1 MSTPI
6 RQQYLAIKQQYP
18 EVILFFRLG
27 DFYEMFED
35 DAKIAARVLNI
46 TLTSREMGRGQKL
59 PLAGVPYHSAEA
71 HIAKLIAAGYK
82 VAVCEQIGQPT
93 KGREIVERRVTR
105 VVTPGTV
112 VEPSMLPGNANNYLV
127 AALVEGSRAGIAYV
141 DITTGE
147 FAATQLARPDA
158 EAIEGAVAQE
168 LLRLGPAEVLLVR
181 DDDPDRNVPPPWLP
195 TGAHTSR
202 SEGRAWRLD
211 RAEDALRDHF
221 DVSTLEGFGI
231 ARQPLATRAAG
242 ALLRYLAAT
251 QLDGLAQITAL
262 HGYSIDAYMPLD
274 AATRRNLELT
284 EGSRGGRGGSLLA
297 TIDRTKT
304 PMGGRLLRRWLGQ
317 PLLDLAPL
325 LERQEAVALF
335 VRDALLRARAT
346 PLLGGVGDL
355 ERLINR
361 AVTGA
366 ATPRDLATLGRSLGR
381 LPELLAAVAAN
392 PGDGGGPLTPWLPPL
407 QVARLGETVATIAA
421 AVADDP
427 PATLGGEAPA
437 IRVGFAPDLDELR
450 TKAREAKA
458 YIAGLERTERE
469 RTGIKSLKVGYNR
482 VFGYYL
488 EISNVNREAIP
499 LDYIRKQTLVGAERY
514 ITPEL
519 KEYETLVS
527 GAEERIAALEGAIY
541 REVIAQV
548 AGAAPQVIRA
558 ADALAHLDVFAGLA
572 TVAVE
577 RRYARPVL
585 NADSDPTICI
595 EGGRHPTVEASLPVA
610 SDGFVPNDT
619 NLDTAERQLVL
630 ITGPNMAGKSTYLR
644 QVALI
649 VLLAQIGAFVP
660 ADRAEIGLV
669 DRIFTRIG
677 AQDDLAA
684 GQSTFM
690 VEMLEMAAILNS
702 ATRRS
707 LIVLDEIGRGTS
719 TYDGLSI
726 ARAVTE
732 HIHNTPRLGCRTLF
746 ATHYHELTALA
757 DILPRVHNE
766 RMDVLEEGD
775 RVVFLRRVVPGGAD
789 RSYGIHVAGL
799 AGMPRAVVR
808 RAGEIL
814 ADLEGGGERAPRRTG
829 GRRVPTPVAPQFQL
843 SLFGVPDPLIE
854 ELRALDVES
863 LSPLEAITKLY
874 ELKQRAAASGTMG
887 DPQDENG
894 KANQRGAAGIVG

>member
-1 MSTPI
+1 MTTPI
-6 RQQYLAIKQQYP
+6 RQQYLAIKRQYP
-18 EVILFFRLG
+18 DVLLFFRLG
-27 DFYEMFED
+27 DFYETFED
-35 DAKIAARVLNI
+35 DARIAAQVLDI

-82 VAVCEQIGQPT
+82 VAVCEQVGAPT
-93 KGREIVERRVTR
+93 RGRELVERRVTR

-112 VEPSMLPGNANNYLV
+112 VEPTMLPGHANNYLV
-127 AALVEGSRAGIAYV
+127 AVVAEGTRAGIAYA

-147 FAATQLARPDA
+147 FAATQISRGDNEALA
-158 EAIEGAVAQE
+158 ETIEQE
-168 LLRLGPAEVLLVR
+168 LLRLAPAEILLPAEPEGQQEE
-181 DDDPDRNVPPPWLP
+181 DPPGWLP
-195 TGAHTSR
+195 AGAYTSR
-202 SEGRAWRLD
+202 TEPRSWRTD
-211 RAEDALRDHF
+211 DAEALLRDHF
-221 DVSTLEGFGI
+221 AVGALDGFGI
-231 ARQPLATRAAG
+231 AGQPFAIRAAG
-242 ALLRYLAAT
+242 ALLHYLAAT
-251 QLDGLAQITAL
+251 QLNNLAQITEL
-262 HGYSIDAYMPLD
+262 HGYSTDAYMPLD

-284 EGSRGGRGGSLLA
+284 EGTRGGRGGSLLA

-317 PLLDLAPL
+317 PLVTLAPL
-325 LERQEAVALF
+325 LARQEAVDLC
-335 VRDALLRARAT
+335 VRDALLRARLT
-346 PLLGGVGDL
+346 PLLSGVGDL

-361 AVTGA
+361 AVSGA

-381 LPELLAAVAAN
+381 IPELLAAIAATEN
-392 PGDGGGPLTPWLPPL
+392 GEAAAPLAAWLPPL
-407 QVARLGETVATIAA
+407 RAARLGELVAMIAA
-421 AVADDP
+421 ALVDDP
-427 PATLGGEAPA
+427 PVNLNPEVPA
-437 IRVGFAPDLDELR
+437 IRAGFAPDLDQLR
-450 TKAREAKA
+450 QQAHEAKT

-469 RTGIKSLKVGYNR
+469 RTGIRALKVGYNK

-488 EISNVNREAIP
+488 EISHAHRDAIP
-499 LDYIRKQTLVGAERY
+499 PEYIRKQTLVGAERY

-527 GAEERIAALEGAIY
+527 GAEERITALEGAIY
-541 REVIAQV
+541 RELVQGV
-548 AGAAPQVIRA
+548 ASAAPAVMRA
-558 ADALAHLDVFAGLA
+558 ADALAHLDLFAALA

-577 RRYARPVL
+577 RRYVRPLL
-585 NADSDPTICI
+585 NDADDAVIAI
-595 EGGRHPTVEASLPVA
+595 AGGRHPTVEVSLTLASE
-610 SDGFVPNDT
+610 GFVPNDT
-619 NLDTAERQLVL
+619 HLDTTAHQLVL
-630 ITGPNMAGKSTYLR
+630 ITGPNMAGERTYLR

-677 AQDDLAA
+677 AQDDLSA

-690 VEMLEMAAILNS
+690 VEMLELAAILNS

-732 HIHNTPRLGCRTLF
+732 YIHNTPRLGCRTLF

-757 DILPRVHNE
+757 DLLPRVQNE

-789 RSYGIHVAGL
+789 RSYGIHVASL

-814 ADLEGGGERAPRRTG
+814 ADLESGGGRTAERSK
-829 GRRVPTPVAPQFQL
+829 GRRPAPVPPPQFQL
-843 SLFGVPDPLIE
+843 SLFGVPDPLVE
-854 ELRALDVES
+854 ELRRLEVEA
-863 LSPLEAITKLY
+863 LSPLEALTKLY
-874 ELKQRAAASGTMG
+874 ELKQQAL
-887 DPQDENG
+887 G
-894 KANQRGAAGIVG
+894 KSAETTQ

>member
-1 MSTPI
+1 MTTPV
-6 RQQYLAIKQQYP
+6 RQQYLAIKRQYP
-18 EVILFFRLG
+18 DVLLFFRLG
-27 DFYEMFED
+27 DFYEMFEE
-35 DAKIAARVLNI
+35 DARIAARVLDI
-46 TLTSREMGRGQKL
+46 TLTAREMGRGQKL

-82 VAVCEQIGQPT
+82 VAVCEQIGQPV
-93 KGREIVERRVTR
+93 KGRDLVERRVTR

-112 VEPSMLPGNANNYLV
+112 VEPSMLPGHANNYL
-127 AALVEGSRAGIAYV
+127 AAVLVEGARAGIAYA

-147 FAATQLARPDA
+147 FAATQLVRADA
-158 EAIEGAVAQE
+158 EATEGTVTQE
-168 LLRLGPAEVLLVR
+168 LLRLAPAEILLPRVEEPDGEALPWLPAGAFTSRTDAREWRPDLAEEVLLGHFA
-181 DDDPDRNVPPPWLP
+181 VP
-195 TGAHTSR
+195 T
-202 SEGRAWRLD
+202 LD
-211 RAEDALRDHF
+211 
-221 DVSTLEGFGI
+221 GFGV
-231 ARQPLATRAAG
+231 AGQPLAIRAAG
-242 ALLRYLAAT
+242 ALLGYLGAT
-251 QLDGLAQITAL
+251 QLDGLAQITEL
-262 HGYSIDAYMPLD
+262 HGYSTDAYMPLD

-297 TIDRTKT
+297 TIDRTRT
-304 PMGGRLLRRWLGQ
+304 PLGARLLRRWLGQ
-317 PLLDLAPL
+317 PLVELAPL
-325 LERQEAVALF
+325 IARQEAVALF

-346 PLLGGVGDL
+346 PLLARVGDL

-366 ATPRDLATLGRSLGR
+366 ATPRDLATLARSLGV
-381 LPELLAAVAAN
+381 LPDLLAAIGDDAA
-392 PGDGGGPLTPWLPPL
+392 GPLAPWTPPL
-407 QVARLGETVATIAA
+407 GAARLGEIAATIAA
-421 AVADDP
+421 AIADDP
-427 PATLGGEAPA
+427 PAALGPEVPT
-437 IRVGFAPDLDELR
+437 IRAGFAPDLDELR
-450 TKAREAKA
+450 QKAREAKA

-469 RTGIKSLKVGYNR
+469 RTGIRGLKVGYNK

-488 EISNVNREAIP
+488 EISNANREAIP
-499 LDYIRKQTLVGAERY
+499 ADYIRKQTLVGAERY

-519 KEYETLVS
+519 KEYETLVG
-527 GAEERIAALEGAIY
+527 GAEERIAALEGTIY
-541 REVIAQV
+541 REVVGRV
-548 AGAAPQVIRA
+548 AGAAPAVLRA
-558 ADALAHLDVFAGLA
+558 AEALAHLDTFAALA

-577 RRYARPVL
+577 RRYVRPTL
-585 NADSDPTICI
+585 TDDPEPTICI
-595 EGGRHPTVEASLPVA
+595 EGGRHPTVEASPSVA
-610 SDGFVPNDT
+610 SEGFVPNDT
-619 NLDTAERQLVL
+619 NLDTADRQLIL

-660 ADRAEIGLV
+660 ADRAQIGLV
-669 DRIFTRIG
+669 DRIYTRIG

-757 DILPRVHNE
+757 DLLPRVHNE

-775 RVVFLRRVVPGGAD
+775 RVVFLRRVVAGGAD

-814 ADLEGGGERAPRRTG
+814 AELEGDGEAAPRRG
-829 GRRVPTPVAPQFQL
+829 AGRRAAPSPPQFQL
-843 SLFGVPDPLIE
+843 SLFGVPDPVVD

-874 ELKQRAAASGTMG
+874 ELKQKA
-887 DPQDENG
+887 DVG
-894 KANQRGAAGIVG
+894 K

>member
-1 MSTPI
+1 MTTPV
-6 RQQYLAIKQQYP
+6 RQQYLAIKRQYP
-18 EVILFFRLG
+18 DVLLFFRLG
-27 DFYEMFED
+27 DFYEMFEE
-35 DAKIAARVLNI
+35 DAKIAARVLDI
-46 TLTSREMGRGQKL
+46 TLTSREMGKGQKL

-82 VAVCEQIGQPT
+82 VAVCEQIGQPV
-93 KGREIVERRVTR
+93 KGRDIVERRVTR

-112 VEPSMLPGNANNYLV
+112 VEPSMLPGHANNYL
-127 AALVEGSRAGIAYV
+127 AAVLVEGARAGIAYA

-147 FAATQLARPDA
+147 FAATQITRADA
-158 EAIEGAVAQE
+158 EATEGTVTQE
-168 LLRLGPAEVLLVR
+168 LLRLGPAEILLLR
-181 DDDPDRNVPPPWLP
+181 GEEPDGEALPWLP
-195 TGAHTSR
+195 AGAFTSR
-202 SEGRAWRLD
+202 TDAREWRLD
-211 RAEDALRDHF
+211 LAEEALLGHF
-221 DVSTLEGFGI
+221 AVPTLDGFGV
-231 ARQPLATRAAG
+231 AGQPLAIRAAG
-242 ALLRYLAAT
+242 ALLQYLGAT
-251 QLDGLAQITAL
+251 QLDGLSQITEL
-262 HGYSIDAYMPLD
+262 HGYSTDAYMPLD

-297 TIDRTKT
+297 TIDRTRT
-304 PMGGRLLRRWLGQ
+304 PLGARLLRRWLGQ
-317 PLLDLAPL
+317 PLVELAPL
-325 LERQEAVALF
+325 LARQEAVALF

-346 PLLGGVGDL
+346 PLLARVGDL

-366 ATPRDLATLGRSLGR
+366 ATPRDLATLARSLGI
-381 LPELLAAVAAN
+381 LPELLAAIDDAT
-392 PGDGGGPLTPWLPPL
+392 GPLAPWLPPL
-407 QVARLGETVATIAA
+407 HAARLGEITATIATA
-421 AVADDP
+421 IADDP
-427 PATLGGEAPA
+427 PAALGPEVPA

-450 TKAREAKA
+450 QKAREAKA

-469 RTGIKSLKVGYNR
+469 RTGIRGLKVGYNK

-488 EISNVNREAIP
+488 EISNANREAIP
-499 LDYIRKQTLVGAERY
+499 ADYIRKQTLVGAERY

-527 GAEERIAALEGAIY
+527 GAEERIAALEGTIY
-541 REVIAQV
+541 REVVGRV
-548 AGAAPQVIRA
+548 ASAAPHVLRA
-558 ADALAHLDVFAGLA
+558 AEALAHLDLVAALA
-572 TVAVE
+572 TVATE
-577 RRYARPVL
+577 RRYVRPTL
-585 NADSDPTICI
+585 TDDPEPIICI
-595 EGGRHPTVEASLPVA
+595 EGGRHPTVEASLAVA
-610 SDGFVPNDT
+610 SEGFVPNDT
-619 NLDTAERQLVL
+619 NLDTADRQLVL

-669 DRIFTRIG
+669 DRIYTRIG
-677 AQDDLAA
+677 AQDDLSA

-757 DILPRVHNE
+757 DLLPRVHNE

-775 RVVFLRRVVPGGAD
+775 RVVFLRRVVAGGAD

-814 ADLEGGGERAPRRTG
+814 AEFEGGGEPAPRRAA
-829 GRRVPTPVAPQFQL
+829 GRRAATPPPPQFQL
-843 SLFGVPDPLIE
+843 SLFGAPDPVVD

-874 ELKQRAAASGTMG
+874 ELKQKAGA
-887 DPQDENG
+887 G
-894 KANQRGAAGIVG
+894 K

>member
-1 MSTPI
+1 MTTPV
-6 RQQYLAIKQQYP
+6 RQQYLAIKHQYP
-18 EVILFFRLG
+18 DVLLFFRLG

-35 DAKIAARVLNI
+35 DARIAARVLDI

-82 VAVCEQIGQPT
+82 VAVCEQIGQSA
-93 KGREIVERRVTR
+93 KGRDLVERRVTR

-112 VEPSMLPGNANNYLV
+112 VEPSMLPGHANNYL
-127 AALVEGSRAGIAYV
+127 AAVLIEGTRAGIAYA

-147 FAATQLARPDA
+147 FSATQLVRTDA
-158 EAIEGAVAQE
+158 ETTANTVAQE
-168 LLRLGPAEVLLVR
+168 LLRLGPAEILLAR
-181 DDDPDRNVPPPWLP
+181 SEEPDGDILPWLP
-195 TGAHTSR
+195 AGSFTSR
-202 SEGRAWRLD
+202 TDAREWRLD
-211 RAEDALRDHF
+211 RAEEALLRHF
-221 DVSTLEGFGI
+221 AVPTLDGFGV
-231 ARQPLATRAAG
+231 AGQSLAIRAAG
-242 ALLRYLAAT
+242 ALLQYLATT
-251 QLDGLAQITAL
+251 QLDGLSQITEL
-262 HGYSIDAYMPLD
+262 HGYSTAAYMPLD

-297 TIDRTKT
+297 TIDRTRT
-304 PMGGRLLRRWLGQ
+304 PLGARLLRRWLGQ
-317 PLLDLAPL
+317 PLVELAPL
-325 LERQEAVALF
+325 VARQEAVALF

-346 PLLGGVGDL
+346 PLLARVGDL

-366 ATPRDLATLGRSLGR
+366 ATPRDLATLARSLGT
-381 LPELLAAVAAN
+381 LPDLLAAI
-392 PGDGGGPLTPWLPPL
+392 GDDSVGPLAPWLPPL
-407 QVARLGETVATIAA
+407 QSARLGEVAATIVAA
-421 AVADDP
+421 IADDP
-427 PATLGGEAPA
+427 PATLGPEVPA
-437 IRVGFAPDLDELR
+437 IRAGFAPDLDELR
-450 TKAREAKA
+450 QKAREAKA
-458 YIAGLERTERE
+458 YIVGLERTERE
-469 RTGIKSLKVGYNR
+469 RTGIRNLKVGFNK

-488 EISNVNREAIP
+488 EISNANREAIP
-499 LDYIRKQTLVGAERY
+499 ADYIRKQTLVGAERY

-519 KEYETLVS
+519 KEYEILVS
-527 GAEERIAALEGAIY
+527 GAEERIAALEGTIY
-541 REVIAQV
+541 REVVGRV
-548 AGAAPQVIRA
+548 AGAASHVLRA
-558 ADALAHLDVFAGLA
+558 AEALAHLDLFAALA
-572 TVAVE
+572 TVATE
-577 RRYARPVL
+577 RRYTRPTL
-585 NADSDPTICI
+585 TDDPESFLCI
-595 EGGRHPTVEASLPVA
+595 EGGRHPTVEVSLAVA
-610 SDGFVPNDT
+610 SEGFVPNDT
-619 NLDTAERQLVL
+619 NLDTAERQIVL

-660 ADRAEIGLV
+660 ADRAEIGIV

-677 AQDDLAA
+677 AQDDLSA

-757 DILPRVHNE
+757 DLLPRVHNE

-775 RVVFLRRVVPGGAD
+775 RVVFLRRVVAGGAD

-814 ADLEGGGERAPRRTG
+814 AELEAGGAHAPQRGSSRRAAAPA
-829 GRRVPTPVAPQFQL
+829 PPQFQL
-843 SLFGVPDPLIE
+843 SLFGAPDPVVD
-854 ELRALDVES
+854 ELRTLDVES

-874 ELKQRAAASGTMG
+874 ELKQKVAG
-887 DPQDENG
+887 EG
-894 KANQRGAAGIVG
+894 K

>member
-1 MSTPI
+1 MTTPI
-6 RQQYLAIKQQYP
+6 RQQYLAIKRQYP
-18 EVILFFRLG
+18 DVLLFFRLG
-27 DFYEMFED
+27 DFYEMFEE
-35 DAKIAARVLNI
+35 DAKIAARILDI
-46 TLTSREMGRGQKL
+46 TLTAREMGRGQKL

-112 VEPSMLPGNANNYLV
+112 VEPSMLPGHANNYL
-127 AALVEGSRAGIAYV
+127 AAVLVEGARAGVAYA

-147 FAATQLARPDA
+147 FAATQLTRADT
-158 EAIEGAVAQE
+158 EAIEGAIAQE
-168 LLRLGPAEVLLVR
+168 LLRLGPAEILLTK
-181 DDDPDRNVPPPWLP
+181 DDDPDGNVPPWLP
-195 TGAHTSR
+195 SGAYTSR
-202 SEGRAWRLD
+202 TDGREWRLD

-221 DVSTLEGFGI
+221 AVGALDGFGI
-231 ARQPLATRAAG
+231 GGQPLAIRAAG
-242 ALLRYLAAT
+242 ALLQYLAAT
-251 QLDGLAQITAL
+251 QLDGLAQITEL
-262 HGYSIDAYMPLD
+262 HGYSTDAYMPLD

-297 TIDRTKT
+297 TIDRTRT

-317 PLLDLAPL
+317 PLVELAPL
-325 LERQEAVALF
+325 IERQEAVALCA
-335 VRDALLRARAT
+335 RDALLRARIT

-366 ATPRDLATLGRSLGR
+366 ATPRDLATLARSLGR
-381 LPELLAAVAAN
+381 LPDLLAAIADV
-392 PGDGGGPLTPWLPPL
+392 PSEDGAGGPLAPWLPPL
-407 QVARLGETVATIAA
+407 RAARLDDLVATIGAA
-421 AVADDP
+421 IADDP
-427 PATLGGEAPA
+427 PAALGPEVPS
-437 IRVGFAPDLDELR
+437 IRTGFAPDLDELR
-450 TKAREAKA
+450 EKAREAKA

-469 RTGIKSLKVGYNR
+469 RTGIRSLKVGYNK

-488 EISNVNREAIP
+488 EISHTNRDAIP
-499 LDYIRKQTLVGAERY
+499 DDYIRKQTLVGAERY

-527 GAEERIAALEGAIY
+527 GAEERIAALEGTIY
-541 REVIAQV
+541 REVVGRV
-548 AGAAPQVIRA
+548 AGAAPYVMRA
-558 ADALAHLDVFAGLA
+558 AEALAHLDVFAALA

-577 RRYARPVL
+577 RRYVRPTL
-585 NADSDPTICI
+585 NDDPEPIVCI
-595 EGGRHPTVEASLPVA
+595 EGGRHPTVEASLAVA
-610 SDGFVPNDT
+610 SEGFVPNDT
-619 NLDTAERQLVL
+619 NLDTAERQVVI

-726 ARAVTE
+726 ARAVSE
-732 HIHNTPRLGCRTLF
+732 YIHNTPRLGCRTLF

-757 DILPRVHNE
+757 DILPRVQNE

-829 GRRVPTPVAPQFQL
+829 GRRAAPVAAPPQFQL
-843 SLFGVPDPLIE
+843 SLFGAPDPVVE

-874 ELKQRAAASGTMG
+874 ELKQKVSGAK
-887 DPQDENG
+887 DEARSVSG
-894 KANQRGAAGIVG
+894 SVEA

>member
-1 MSTPI
+1 MTTPI
-6 RQQYLAIKQQYP
+6 RQQYLAIKRQYP
-18 EVILFFRLG
+18 DVLLFFRLG
-27 DFYEMFED
+27 DFYEMFEE
-35 DAKIAARVLNI
+35 DAKIAARVLDI

-112 VEPSMLPGNANNYLV
+112 VEPSMLPGNANNYL
-127 AALVEGSRAGIAYV
+127 AAVLIEGARAGIAYA

-147 FAATQLARPDA
+147 FAATQLTRADA
-158 EAIEGAVAQE
+158 EATEGAIAQE
-168 LLRLGPAEVLLVR
+168 LLRLGPAEILLAR
-181 DDDPDRNVPPPWLP
+181 DDEPDGNVPPPWLP
-195 TGAHTSR
+195 SGAYTSR
-202 SEGRAWRLD
+202 TDGREWRLD

-221 DVSTLEGFGI
+221 AVGALDGFGI
-231 ARQPLATRAAG
+231 GGQPLAIRAAG
-242 ALLRYLAAT
+242 ALLHYLAAT
-251 QLDGLAQITAL
+251 QLDGLAQITEL
-262 HGYSIDAYMPLD
+262 HGYSTDAYMPLD

-297 TIDRTKT
+297 TIDRTRT

-317 PLLDLAPL
+317 PLVELSPL
-325 LERQEAVALF
+325 LERQEAVALCA
-335 VRDALLRARAT
+335 RDALLRARLT

-366 ATPRDLATLGRSLGR
+366 ATPRDLATLARSLGR
-381 LPELLAAVAAN
+381 LPDLLAAIADA
-392 PGDGGGPLTPWLPPL
+392 PDEAGEGDPFAPWLPPL
-407 QVARLGETVATIAA
+407 RAARLGELVATIGAA
-421 AVADDP
+421 IADDP
-427 PATLGGEAPA
+427 PVALGPEVPS
-437 IRVGFAPDLDELR
+437 IRAGFAPDLDELR
-450 TKAREAKA
+450 QKAREAKA

-469 RTGIKSLKVGYNR
+469 RTGIRGLKVGYNK

-488 EISNVNREAIP
+488 EVSNTARDAIP
-499 LDYIRKQTLVGAERY
+499 ADYIRKQTLVGAERY

-527 GAEERIAALEGAIY
+527 GAEERIAALEGTIY
-541 REVIAQV
+541 REVVGRV
-548 AGAAPQVIRA
+548 AGAAPQVLRA
-558 ADALAHLDVFAGLA
+558 AEALAHLDVFAALA
-572 TVAVE
+572 TIAVE
-577 RRYARPVL
+577 RRYVRPAL
-585 NADSDPTICI
+585 NDDPDPVVCV
-595 EGGRHPTVEASLPVA
+595 EGGRHPTVEASLVVA
-610 SDGFVPNDT
+610 SEGFVPNDT
-619 NLDTAERQLVL
+619 NLDTAERQVVI

-649 VLLAQIGAFVP
+649 VLLAQIGSFVP

-726 ARAVTE
+726 ARAVSE
-732 HIHNTPRLGCRTLF
+732 YIHNTPRLGCRTLF

-757 DILPRVHNE
+757 EILPRVHNE

-829 GRRVPTPVAPQFQL
+829 GRRAAAAPPAPQFQL
-843 SLFGVPDPLIE
+843 SLFGAPDPVVE

-874 ELKQRAAASGTMG
+874 ELKQKASG
-887 DPQDENG
+887 
-894 KANQRGAAGIVG
+894 GAKNEAHSAP

>member
-1 MSTPI
+1 MTTPV
-6 RQQYLAIKQQYP
+6 RQQYLAIKRQYP
-18 EVILFFRLG
+18 DVLLFFRLG
-27 DFYEMFED
+27 DFYEMFEE
-35 DAKIAARVLNI
+35 DAKIAARVLDI

-71 HIAKLIAAGYK
+71 HIARLIAAGYK
-82 VAVCEQIGQPT
+82 VAVCEQIGQPV
-93 KGREIVERRVTR
+93 KGRDLVERRVTR

-112 VEPSMLPGNANNYLV
+112 VEPSMLPGHANNYL
-127 AALVEGSRAGIAYV
+127 AAVLVEGTRAGIAYA

-147 FAATQLARPDA
+147 FAATQLIRADA
-158 EAIEGAVAQE
+158 ETTEGTVAQE
-168 LLRLGPAEVLLVR
+168 LLRLGPAEILLPR
-181 DDDPDRNVPPPWLP
+181 GEEPDGDALLWLP
-195 TGAHTSR
+195 MGAFTSR
-202 SEGRAWRLD
+202 TDAREWRLD
-211 RAEDALRDHF
+211 LAEEALLGHF
-221 DVSTLEGFGI
+221 GVPILDGFGV
-231 ARQPLATRAAG
+231 AGQPLAIRAAG
-242 ALLRYLAAT
+242 ALLHYLGAT
-251 QLDGLAQITAL
+251 QLDGLGQITEL
-262 HGYSIDAYMPLD
+262 HGYSTDAYMPLD

-297 TIDRTKT
+297 TIDRTRT
-304 PMGGRLLRRWLGQ
+304 PLGGRLLRRWLGQ
-317 PLLDLAPL
+317 PLVELAPL
-325 LERQEAVALF
+325 LARQEAVALF

-346 PLLGGVGDL
+346 PLLARVGDL

-366 ATPRDLATLGRSLGR
+366 ATPRDLATLARSLGI
-381 LPELLAAVAAN
+381 LPELLAAIGDDVA
-392 PGDGGGPLTPWLPPL
+392 GPLVPWLPPL
-407 QVARLGETVATIAA
+407 GAARLGEIAATIAA
-421 AVADDP
+421 AIADDP
-427 PATLGGEAPA
+427 PAALGPEVHA
-437 IRVGFAPDLDELR
+437 IRAGFAPDLDELR
-450 TKAREAKA
+450 RMAREAKA

-469 RTGIKSLKVGYNR
+469 RTGIRGLKVGYNK

-488 EISNVNREAIP
+488 EISNANREAIP
-499 LDYIRKQTLVGAERY
+499 ADYIRKQTLVGAERY

-527 GAEERIAALEGAIY
+527 GAEERIAALEGTIY
-541 REVIAQV
+541 REVVGRV
-548 AGAAPQVIRA
+548 AGAAPYVLRA
-558 ADALAHLDVFAGLA
+558 AEALAHLDLFAALA
-572 TVAVE
+572 TVATE
-577 RRYARPVL
+577 RRYVRPTL
-585 NADSDPTICI
+585 TDDPEPTICI
-595 EGGRHPTVEASLPVA
+595 EGGRHPTVEASLAVA
-610 SDGFVPNDT
+610 SESFVPNDT

-669 DRIFTRIG
+669 DRIYTRIG

-757 DILPRVHNE
+757 ELLPRVHNE
-766 RMDVLEEGD
+766 RMAVLEEGD
-775 RVVFLRRVVPGGAD
+775 RVVFLRRVVAGGAD

-814 ADLEGGGERAPRRTG
+814 AELEGGGEPTPRRG
-829 GRRVPTPVAPQFQL
+829 GGHRAAMPPPPQFQL
-843 SLFGVPDPLIE
+843 SLFGVPDPVVD

-874 ELKQRAAASGTMG
+874 ELKQKATGV
-887 DPQDENG
+887 G
-894 KANQRGAAGIVG
+894 K

>member
-1 MSTPI
+1 MTTPV
-6 RQQYLAIKQQYP
+6 RQQYLAIKRQYP
-18 EVILFFRLG
+18 DVLLFFRLG
-27 DFYEMFED
+27 DFYEMFEE
-35 DAKIAARVLNI
+35 DAKIAARVLDI

-59 PLAGVPYHSAEA
+59 PLAGVPYHTAEA

-82 VAVCEQIGQPT
+82 VAVCEQIGQPV
-93 KGREIVERRVTR
+93 KGRDLVERRVTR

-112 VEPSMLPGNANNYLV
+112 VEPSMLPGHANNYL
-127 AALVEGSRAGIAYV
+127 AAVIVEGARAGIAYA

-147 FAATQLARPDA
+147 FAATQIARADA
-158 EAIEGAVAQE
+158 ETTEGTVAQE
-168 LLRLGPAEVLLVR
+168 LLRLGPAEILLPR
-181 DDDPDRNVPPPWLP
+181 GEGPDGDAPPWLP
-195 TGAHTSR
+195 TDAFTSR
-202 SEGRAWRLD
+202 TDAREWRLD
-211 RAEDALRDHF
+211 LAEEALLGHF
-221 DVSTLEGFGI
+221 AVPTLEGFGV
-231 ARQPLATRAAG
+231 AGQPLAIRAAG
-242 ALLRYLAAT
+242 ALLGYLGAT
-251 QLDGLAQITAL
+251 QLDGLGQITEL
-262 HGYSIDAYMPLD
+262 HGYSTDAYMPLD

-297 TIDRTKT
+297 TIDRTRT
-304 PMGGRLLRRWLGQ
+304 PLGARLLRRWLGQ
-317 PLLDLAPL
+317 PLVELAPL
-325 LERQEAVALF
+325 LARQEAVALF

-346 PLLGGVGDL
+346 PLLARVGDL

-361 AVTGA
+361 AVTGV
-366 ATPRDLATLGRSLGR
+366 ATPRDLATLARSLGI
-381 LPELLAAVAAN
+381 LPELLAAIGDDAA
-392 PGDGGGPLTPWLPPL
+392 GPLAAWTPPL
-407 QVARLGETVATIAA
+407 GAARLGEIAATVAAA
-421 AVADDP
+421 IADDP
-427 PATLGGEAPA
+427 PAALGPEVPA
-437 IRVGFAPDLDELR
+437 IRAGFAPDLDELR
-450 TKAREAKA
+450 RKAREAKA

-469 RTGIKSLKVGYNR
+469 RTGIRGLKVGYNK

-488 EISNVNREAIP
+488 EISNANREAIP
-499 LDYIRKQTLVGAERY
+499 ADYIRKQTLVGAERY

-527 GAEERIAALEGAIY
+527 GAEERIAALEGTIY
-541 REVIAQV
+541 REVVGRV
-548 AGAAPQVIRA
+548 AGAAPAVLRA
-558 ADALAHLDVFAGLA
+558 AEALAHLDLFAALA

-577 RRYARPVL
+577 RRYVRPTL
-585 NADSDPTICI
+585 NDDPEPIVCI
-595 EGGRHPTVEASLPVA
+595 EGGRHPTVEASLAVA
-610 SDGFVPNDT
+610 SEGFVPNDT
-619 NLDTAERQLVL
+619 NLDTADRQLVL

-669 DRIFTRIG
+669 DRIYTRIG

-757 DILPRVHNE
+757 DLLPRVHNE

-775 RVVFLRRVVPGGAD
+775 RVVFLRRVVAGGAD

-814 ADLEGGGERAPRRTG
+814 AELEGGGEPTPRRG
-829 GRRVPTPVAPQFQL
+829 AGRRAAPPPAPQFQL
-843 SLFGVPDPLIE
+843 SLFGAPDPVVD

-874 ELKQRAAASGTMG
+874 ELKQKAGT
-887 DPQDENG
+887 G
-894 KANQRGAAGIVG
+894 K